1 MSDTLWVKGPANEC
15 SHICVYMCV
24 FCVDVVKFSVGRVT
38 LSKVSI
44 FVTET
49 VVDETLMCRVVKLG
63 NGNILGIC
71 I

>member
-1 MSDTLWVKGPANEC
+1 
-15 SHICVYMCV
+15 MCV
-24 FCVDVVKFSVGRVT
+24 FCVDAVNFFVGRVT

-44 FVTET
+44 LVTET
-49 VVDETLMCRVVKLG
+49 VVDETLMCRLVKLG